1 MAYRFLSEKIEN
13 LLSNPSGMTGMGSFV
28 FSRGLTFDGLKNA
41 LNGNLSAQAEQIISH
56 DFETFSRLVNF
67 VNSEESF
74 FVLHGFMGSGKSTMV
89 DCLPKIIN
97 PDVLYFRI
105 NCFESTNLDDVLLS
119 IHTDFVNFHN
129 QRKITLPKVDSAGFT
144 DRINAYLKN
153 INMPMLFVFDSV
165 NAEKYPFHSEISN
178 FIKHLS
184 QIGRIKVVVTSRN
197 LASDD
202 LSNESNSNY
211 AIIKLCGKEEFIE
224 ILNKNDITSDEE
236 TYENAFVATKGHYL
250 YISLLINVIK
260 LLNLNLKSVYNDY
273 SKKKKTIFD
282 FLISKVLTL
291 IPERFFKTLWFL
303 ALIRTGVSENFLIK
317 QKLSTPD
324 ELAYLEERMLLCREG
339 INIYLKDYVKSTV
352 IETINP
358 QTFKNIN
365 VYLSELYESQLPK
378 KPSERDLMIS
388 RSTMR
393 REATYHKEQAEK
405 TVVSNSQP
413 QSKQN
418 GLDYNYL
425 SYSNSNKSDWNFA
438 ESSVGNKQPKRFVK
452 PAPRGMATRINNNLR
467 AKKFELSNEELNL
480 LNKLNLKVPNAEL
493 IRDDRN
499 DSPYDYDPR
508 NQLGRSIQP
517 YTNPALNQMDKNY
530 NNGQKPQPEPVQ
542 QIETL
547 ATVMNEASVAEQEFD
562 FERALK
568 IYSKAYNMTE
578 SAGYNEAKPIIMMQ
592 TAYCHR
598 KMQNNDEALKCFEIA
613 YKLYCDINPENA
625 NKALFNMAEIYT
637 ETYNINQ
644 AKTMYERILH
654 SKQKSDIAFNI
665 RVLLNLA
672 EIESNNSNIERATV
686 YYNEALSYALNLD
699 DKKLICETCFKFGLA
714 YDDAGNVEKA
724 FKMYAQCIQTSNV
737 YEINSY
743 ISSAYSNIAGIY
755 EDQNLT
761 DKAAKYYELSVKVDK
776 AHENWDGLYFA
787 YSKLATIYQTKSLTF
802 ALDYSFKA
810 LDAAKKLNDNVYTA
824 STYIQIGD
832 YYYQSNQTKDA
843 LKSYLLAKALLIKQP
858 NPENVRKI
866 DVRINDMRTKLGTS
880 TFEKI
885 ASEIQSHNE

>member
-1 MAYRFLSEKIEN
+1 MAYKFLTEKIEN
-13 LLSNPSGMTGMGSFV
+13 LLNGPAGISGMGSFV
-28 FSRGLTFDGLKNA
+28 FSRGLSIEGLKGA
-41 LNGNLSAQAEQIISH
+41 IDEEISPQVEEILAH
-56 DFETFSRLVNF
+56 DFETFTKLVNF
-67 VNSEESF
+67 VNSNASL

-89 DCLPKIIN
+89 DFLPKITN
-97 PDVLYFRI
+97 DDVLCFRI

-119 IHTDFVNFHN
+119 IHTDFVNYHN
-129 QRKITLPKVDSAGFT
+129 QRKITLPKVDSTGFT
-144 DRINAYLKN
+144 DRINAYLKS
-153 INMPMLFVFDSV
+153 INMPMLFIFDSV
-165 NAEKYPFHSEISN
+165 NAQKFPLHVEISN
-178 FIKHLS
+178 FIKHIS
-184 QIGRIKVVVTSRN
+184 QIERVKVVVASRN
-197 LASDD
+197 LADSD
-202 LSNESNSNY
+202 LSGENNQNY

-236 TYENAFVATKGHYL
+236 TYNNAFEATKGHFL

-303 ALIRTGVSENFLIK
+303 ALIRSGVSENFLIK

-358 QTFKNIN
+358 QTFKDIHT
-365 VYLSELYESQLPK
+365 YLAELYESQLPK
-378 KPSERDLMIS
+378 KPSERDLIIS

-393 REATYHKEQAEK
+393 REAAYHKEQAAQTIE
-405 TVVSNSQP
+405 TNTQP
-413 QSKQN
+413 QTKQKS
-418 GLDYNYL
+418 LDYNYL
-425 SYSNSNKSDWNFA
+425 SYSNSIKRDWNFS
-438 ESSVGNKQPKRFVK
+438 ESSVGSNQQQQKRFVK
-452 PAPRGMATRINNNLR
+452 PAPRGLATRINNNLR
-467 AKKFELSNEELNL
+467 AKNFELSNEELKL
-480 LNKLNLKVPNAEL
+480 LNQLNLKVPNAEL
-493 IRDDRN
+493 IRDDRET
-499 DSPYDYDPR
+499 PQYDFNPR
-508 NQLGRSIQP
+508 NQLRKNQFQNQQRQP
-517 YTNPALNQMDKNY
+517 QNNFQQEEPA
-530 NNGQKPQPEPVQ
+530 QPT
-542 QIETL
+542 ETL
-547 ATVMNEASVAEQEFD
+547 VTVMNEASLAEQEFD

-568 IYSKAYNMTE
+568 IYNKAYSMTE
-578 SAGYNEAKPIIMMQ
+578 AAGYDEAKPIIMMQ
-592 TAYCHR
+592 TAFCHR

-613 YKLYCDINPENA
+613 YKLYCNINPQNA

-637 ETYNINQ
+637 ETYNHNK
-644 AKTMYERILH
+644 AKEMYEAILH
-654 SKQKSDIAFNI
+654 SNQKTDLAFNA

-672 EIESNNSNIERATV
+672 EIESNNLNIERASV
-686 YYNEALSYALNLD
+686 YYNEALSYALNLN

-714 YDDAGNVEKA
+714 YDDAGSVEKA
-724 FKMYAQCIQTSNV
+724 FKMYSQCIQTSTD
-737 YEINSY
+737 YEVNSY
-743 ISSAYSNIAGIY
+743 ISSAYSNIAGIF

-761 DKAAKYYELSVKVDK
+761 DKAAKYYELSVKIDEQ
-776 AHENWDGLYFA
+776 HENWDGLYFA
-787 YSKLATIYQTKSLTF
+787 YSKLATIYQAKSLTF

-843 LKSYLLAKALLIKQP
+843 LKSYLLAKALLLKQP

-866 DVRINDMRTKLGTS
+866 DVRINDMKTKLGTA
-880 TFEKI
+880 TFERI
-885 ASEIQSHNE
+885 ASEFQSQND

>member
-1 MAYRFLSEKIEN
+1 MAYKFLTEKIEN
-13 LLSNPSGMTGMGSFV
+13 LLNGPAGISGMGSFV
-28 FSRGLTFDGLKNA
+28 FSRGLSIEGLKGA
-41 LNGNLSAQAEQIISH
+41 IDEEISPQVEEILAH
-56 DFETFSRLVNF
+56 DFETFTKLVNF
-67 VNSEESF
+67 VNSNASL

-89 DCLPKIIN
+89 DFLPKITN
-97 PDVLYFRI
+97 DDVLCFRI

-119 IHTDFVNFHN
+119 IHTDFVNYHN
-129 QRKITLPKVDSAGFT
+129 QRKITLPKVDSTGFT
-144 DRINAYLKN
+144 DRINAYLKS
-153 INMPMLFVFDSV
+153 INMPMLFIFDSV
-165 NAEKYPFHSEISN
+165 NAQKFPLHVEISN
-178 FIKHLS
+178 FIKHIS
-184 QIGRIKVVVTSRN
+184 QIERVKVVVASRN
-197 LASDD
+197 LADSD
-202 LSNESNSNY
+202 LSGENNQNY

-236 TYENAFVATKGHYL
+236 TYNNAFEATKGHFL

-303 ALIRTGVSENFLIK
+303 ALIRSGVSENFLIK

-358 QTFKNIN
+358 QTFKDIHT
-365 VYLSELYESQLPK
+365 YLAELYESQLPK
-378 KPSERDLMIS
+378 KPSERDLIIS

-393 REATYHKEQAEK
+393 REAAYHKEQAAK
-405 TVVSNSQP
+405 TIETNTQP
-413 QSKQN
+413 QTKQKS
-418 GLDYNYL
+418 LDYNYL
-425 SYSNSNKSDWNFA
+425 SYSNSIKRDWNFS
-438 ESSVGNKQPKRFVK
+438 ESSVGSNQQQQKRFVK
-452 PAPRGMATRINNNLR
+452 PAPRGLATRINNNLR
-467 AKKFELSNEELNL
+467 AKNFELSNEELKL
-480 LNKLNLKVPNAEL
+480 LNQLNLKVPNAEL
-493 IRDDRN
+493 IRDDRET
-499 DSPYDYDPR
+499 PQYDFNPR
-508 NQLGRSIQP
+508 NQLRKNQFQNQQRQP
-517 YTNPALNQMDKNY
+517 QNNFQQEEPA
-530 NNGQKPQPEPVQ
+530 QPT
-542 QIETL
+542 ETL
-547 ATVMNEASVAEQEFD
+547 VTVMNEASLAEQEFD

-568 IYSKAYNMTE
+568 IYNKAYSMTE
-578 SAGYNEAKPIIMMQ
+578 AAGYDEAKPIIMMQ
-592 TAYCHR
+592 TAFCHR

-613 YKLYCDINPENA
+613 YKLYCNINPQNA

-637 ETYNINQ
+637 ETYNHNK
-644 AKTMYERILH
+644 AKEMYEAILH
-654 SKQKSDIAFNI
+654 SNQKTDLAFNA

-672 EIESNNSNIERATV
+672 EIESNNLNIERASV
-686 YYNEALSYALNLD
+686 YYNEALSYALNLN

-714 YDDAGNVEKA
+714 YDDAGSVEKA
-724 FKMYAQCIQTSNV
+724 FKMYSQCIQTSTD
-737 YEINSY
+737 YEVNSY
-743 ISSAYSNIAGIY
+743 ISSAYSNIAGIF

-761 DKAAKYYELSVKVDK
+761 DKAAKYYELSVKIDEQ
-776 AHENWDGLYFA
+776 HENWDGLYFA
-787 YSKLATIYQTKSLTF
+787 YSKLATIYQAKSLTF

-843 LKSYLLAKALLIKQP
+843 LKSYLLAKALLLKQP

-866 DVRINDMRTKLGTS
+866 DVRINDMKTKLGTA
-880 TFEKI
+880 TFERI
-885 ASEIQSHNE
+885 ASEFQSQND

>member
-1 MAYRFLSEKIEN
+1 MAYKFLTEKVEN
-13 LLSNPSGMTGMGSFV
+13 LLNGPAGMSGIGSFV
-28 FSRGLTFDGLKNA
+28 FSRGLTFEGLKN
-41 LNGNLSAQAEQIISH
+41 SVESEFSYQEEEIINH
-56 DFETFSRLVNF
+56 DFDTFSKLVSF
-67 VNSEESF
+67 MNSNGTF

-97 PDVLYFRI
+97 QDVLYFRT
-105 NCFESTNLDDVLLS
+105 NCFESTNLDDVLLG
-119 IHTDFVNFHN
+119 IHTDFVNYHN
-129 QRKITLPKVDSAGFT
+129 QRKIILPKVDSTGFT
-144 DRINAYLKN
+144 DRINAYLKSVN
-153 INMPMLFVFDSV
+153 LPMLFVFDSV
-165 NAEKYPFHSEISN
+165 NAEKYPLHGEISN
-178 FIKHLS
+178 FIKHLA
-184 QIGRIKVVVTSRN
+184 QIERVKVVVTSRN

-202 LSNESNSNY
+202 LSGENNQNY
-211 AIIKLCGKEEFIE
+211 SIIKLCGKEEFIE
-224 ILNKNDITSDEE
+224 ILNKNEITSDEE

-273 SKKKKTIFD
+273 AKKKKTIFD

-339 INIYLKDYVKSTV
+339 RNIYLKDYVKNTV
-352 IETINP
+352 SETINP
-358 QTFKNIN
+358 QTFKDIN

-378 KPSERDLMIS
+378 KPSERDLIIS

-393 REATYHKEQAEK
+393 REAAYHKEQAEK
-405 TVVSNSQP
+405 TVETATKP
-413 QSKQN
+413 QSSKQ
-418 GLDYNYL
+418 GGVDYNYL
-425 SYSNSNKSDWNFA
+425 SYSNSIKRDWNFS
-438 ESSVGNKQPKRFVK
+438 ESSVGNKQQPKRFVK
-452 PAPRGMATRINNNLR
+452 PAPRGLATRINNNLR
-467 AKKFELSNEELNL
+467 AKNFDLSNEELNL

-493 IRDDRN
+493 IRNDREEQ
-499 DSPYDYDPR
+499 PYEFNPR
-508 NQLGRSIQP
+508 NQIGRGIQP
-517 YTNPALNQMDKNY
+517 AFNQSKSTFNQ
-530 NNGQKPQPEPVQ
+530 NIANSQIPQQEPVQ
-542 QIETL
+542 QTETL
-547 ATVMNEASVAEQEFD
+547 ADVMDEASLAEQEFD

-568 IYSKAYNMTE
+568 IYAKAYSMTE
-578 SAGYNEAKPIIMMQ
+578 DAGYIEAKPIIMMQ

-613 YKLYCDINPENA
+613 YKLYCDVNPQNA

-637 ETYNINQ
+637 ETYNHNQ
-644 AKTMYERILH
+644 AKAMYEKILH
-654 SKQKSDIAFNI
+654 SNQKSDIAFNV
-665 RVLLNLA
+665 RVLLNIA
-672 EIESNNSNIERATV
+672 EIEANNSDIERATV
-686 YYNEALSYALNLD
+686 YYNAALSYSLNLN

-714 YDDAGNVEKA
+714 YDDAGSVEKA
-724 FKMYAQCIQTSNV
+724 FKMYAQCIQTSND
-737 YEINSY
+737 YNENSY

-755 EDQNLT
+755 EEQNLT
-761 DKAAKYYELSVKVDK
+761 DKAAKYYELSVKVDE

-787 YSKLATIYQTKSLTF
+787 YTKLATIYQTKSLTF

-843 LKSYLLAKALLIKQP
+843 LKSYLLAKALLLKQP

-866 DVRINDMRTKLGTS
+866 DVRINDMKTKLGTAV
-880 TFEKI
+880 FEKI
-885 ASEIQSHNE
+885 ASEFQS

>member
-1 MAYRFLSEKIEN
+1 MAYKFLTEKIEN
-13 LLSNPSGMTGMGSFV
+13 LLNGSAGISGMGSFV
-28 FSRGLTFDGLKNA
+28 FSRGLSIEGLKGA
-41 LNGNLSAQAEQIISH
+41 IDEEISPQVEEILVH
-56 DFETFSRLVNF
+56 DFETFTKLVNF
-67 VNSEESF
+67 VNSDASL

-89 DCLPKIIN
+89 DFLPKITN
-97 PDVLYFRI
+97 DDVLCFRI

-119 IHTDFVNFHN
+119 IHTDFINYHN
-129 QRKITLPKVDSAGFT
+129 QRKITLPKVDSTGFT
-144 DRINAYLKN
+144 DRINAYLKS
-153 INMPMLFVFDSV
+153 INMPMLFIFDSV
-165 NAEKYPFHSEISN
+165 NAQKFPLHVEISN
-178 FIKHLS
+178 FIKHIS
-184 QIGRIKVVVTSRN
+184 QIERVKVVVASRN
-197 LASDD
+197 LADSD
-202 LSNESNSNY
+202 LSGENNQNY

-236 TYENAFVATKGHYL
+236 TYNNAFEATKGHFL

-303 ALIRTGVSENFLIK
+303 ALIRSGVSENFLIK

-358 QTFKNIN
+358 QTFKDIHT
-365 VYLSELYESQLPK
+365 YLAELYESQLPK
-378 KPSERDLMIS
+378 KPSERDLIIS

-393 REATYHKEQAEK
+393 REAAYHKEQASK
-405 TVVSNSQP
+405 TIETNTQP
-413 QSKQN
+413 QTKQKS
-418 GLDYNYL
+418 LDYNYL
-425 SYSNSNKSDWNFA
+425 SYSNSIKRDWNFS
-438 ESSVGNKQPKRFVK
+438 ESSVGSNQQQQKRFVK
-452 PAPRGMATRINNNLR
+452 PAPRGLATRINNNLR
-467 AKKFELSNEELNL
+467 SKNFELSNEELKL
-480 LNKLNLKVPNAEL
+480 LNQLNLKVPNAEL
-493 IRDDRN
+493 IRDDREN
-499 DSPYDYDPR
+499 QQYNFNPR
-508 NQLGRSIQP
+508 NQIGQNRLQNQQRTPQNNFQQEEPAQP
-517 YTNPALNQMDKNY
+517 T
-530 NNGQKPQPEPVQ
+530 
-542 QIETL
+542 ETL
-547 ATVMNEASVAEQEFD
+547 VTVMNEASLAEQEFD

-568 IYSKAYNMTE
+568 IYNKAYSMTE
-578 SAGYNEAKPIIMMQ
+578 AAGYDEAKPIIMMQ
-592 TAYCHR
+592 TAFCHR

-613 YKLYCDINPENA
+613 YKLYCNINPQNA

-637 ETYNINQ
+637 ETYNHNK
-644 AKTMYERILH
+644 AKEMYEAILH
-654 SKQKSDIAFNI
+654 SNQKNDLAFNA

-672 EIESNNSNIERATV
+672 EIESNNLNIERASV
-686 YYNEALSYALNLD
+686 YYNEALSYALNLN

-714 YDDAGNVEKA
+714 YDDAGSVEKA
-724 FKMYAQCIQTSNV
+724 FKMYSQCIQTSTD
-737 YEINSY
+737 YEVNSY
-743 ISSAYSNIAGIY
+743 ISSAYSNIAGIF

-761 DKAAKYYELSVKVDK
+761 DKAAKYYELSVKIDEQ
-776 AHENWDGLYFA
+776 HENWDGLYFA
-787 YSKLATIYQTKSLTF
+787 YSKLAIIYQTKSLTF

-843 LKSYLLAKALLIKQP
+843 LKSYLLAKALLLKQP

-866 DVRINDMRTKLGTS
+866 DVRINDMKTKLGTA
-880 TFEKI
+880 TFERI
-885 ASEIQSHNE
+885 ASEFQSQND

>member
-1 MAYRFLSEKIEN
+1 MAYKFLTEKVEN
-13 LLSNPSGMTGMGSFV
+13 LLNGPAGMSGIGSFV
-28 FSRGLTFDGLKNA
+28 FSRGLTFDGLQTSVDGEFSYK
-41 LNGNLSAQAEQIISH
+41 EEEIIKH
-56 DFETFSRLVNF
+56 DFDTFSKLVSF
-67 VNSEESF
+67 MNSNGTF

-97 PDVLYFRI
+97 QDVLYFRT
-105 NCFESTNLDDVLLS
+105 NCFESTNLDDVLLG
-119 IHTDFVNFHN
+119 IHTDFVNYHN
-129 QRKITLPKVDSAGFT
+129 QRKIILPKVDSTGFT
-144 DRINAYLKN
+144 DRINAYLKSVN
-153 INMPMLFVFDSV
+153 LPMLFVFDSV
-165 NAEKYPFHSEISN
+165 NAEKYPLHGEISN
-178 FIKHLS
+178 FIKHLA
-184 QIGRIKVVVTSRN
+184 QIERVKVVVTSRN

-202 LSNESNSNY
+202 LSGENNQNY
-211 AIIKLCGKEEFIE
+211 SIIKLCGKEEFIE
-224 ILNKNDITSDEE
+224 ILNKNEITSDEE
-236 TYENAFVATKGHYL
+236 TYENAFIATKGHYL

-273 SKKKKTIFD
+273 AKKKKTIFD

-339 INIYLKDYVKSTV
+339 RNIYLKDYVKNTV
-352 IETINP
+352 SETINS
-358 QTFKNIN
+358 QTFKDIN

-378 KPSERDLMIS
+378 KPSERDLIIS

-393 REATYHKEQAEK
+393 REAAYHKEQAEK
-405 TVVSNSQP
+405 TVETATKP
-413 QSKQN
+413 QSSKQ
-418 GLDYNYL
+418 GGVDYNYL
-425 SYSNSNKSDWNFA
+425 SYSNSIKRDWNFS
-438 ESSVGNKQPKRFVK
+438 ESSVGNKQQPKRFVK
-452 PAPRGMATRINNNLR
+452 PAPRGLATRINNNLR
-467 AKKFELSNEELNL
+467 AKNFELSNEELNL

-493 IRDDRN
+493 IRNDREEQ
-499 DSPYDYDPR
+499 PYEFNPR
-508 NQLGRSIQP
+508 NQIGRGIQP
-517 YTNPALNQMDKNY
+517 AFNQS
-530 NNGQKPQPEPVQ
+530 KPTFNQNAVNSQIPQQEPVQ
-542 QIETL
+542 QTETL
-547 ATVMNEASVAEQEFD
+547 ADVMDEASLAEQEFD

-568 IYSKAYNMTE
+568 IYAKAYSMTE
-578 SAGYNEAKPIIMMQ
+578 DAGYTEAKPIIMMQ

-613 YKLYCDINPENA
+613 YKLYCDVNPQNA

-637 ETYNINQ
+637 ETYNHNQ
-644 AKTMYERILH
+644 AKAMYEKILH
-654 SKQKSDIAFNI
+654 SNQKSDIAFNV
-665 RVLLNLA
+665 RVLLNIA
-672 EIESNNSNIERATV
+672 EIEANNSDIERATV
-686 YYNEALSYALNLD
+686 YYNAALSYSLNLN

-714 YDDAGNVEKA
+714 YDDAGSVEKA
-724 FKMYAQCIQTSNV
+724 FKMYAQCIQTSND
-737 YEINSY
+737 YNENSY

-755 EDQNLT
+755 EEQNLT
-761 DKAAKYYELSVKVDK
+761 DKAAKYYELSVKVDE

-787 YSKLATIYQTKSLTF
+787 YTKLATIYQTKSLTF

-843 LKSYLLAKALLIKQP
+843 LKSYLLAKALLLKQP

-866 DVRINDMRTKLGTS
+866 DVRINDMKTKLGTAV
-880 TFEKI
+880 FEKI
-885 ASEIQSHNE
+885 VAEFQS

>member
-1 MAYRFLSEKIEN
+1 MAYKFLTEKVEN
-13 LLSNPSGMTGMGSFV
+13 LLNGPAGMSGIGSFV
-28 FSRGLTFDGLKNA
+28 FSRGLTFDGLQTSVE
-41 LNGNLSAQAEQIISH
+41 GDFSYQEEEIINH
-56 DFETFSRLVNF
+56 DFETFSKLVSF
-67 VNSEESF
+67 MNSNGMF

-97 PDVLYFRI
+97 QDVLYFRI
-105 NCFESTNLDDVLLS
+105 NCFESTNLDDVLLA
-119 IHTDFVNFHN
+119 IHTDFVNYHN
-129 QRKITLPKVDSAGFT
+129 QQRIVLPKVDSTGFT
-144 DRINAYLKN
+144 DRINAYLKSVN
-153 INMPMLFVFDSV
+153 NPMLFVFDSV
-165 NAEKYPFHSEISN
+165 DAEKFPLHGEISN

-184 QIGRIKVVVTSRN
+184 QIERVKVVVTSRN

-202 LSNESNSNY
+202 LSGENNQNY

-224 ILNKNDITSDEE
+224 ILNKNEITSDEE

-339 INIYLKDYVKSTV
+339 INIYLKDYVKNTV
-352 IETINP
+352 VETINP
-358 QTFKNIN
+358 QTFKDIHT
-365 VYLSELYESQLPK
+365 YLSELYDSQLPK
-378 KPSERDLMIS
+378 KPSERDLIIS

-393 REATYHKEQAEK
+393 RESAYHKEQANK
-405 TVVSNSQP
+405 TVETGTQV
-413 QSKQN
+413 QSPKQ
-418 GLDYNYL
+418 GGVDYNYL
-425 SYSNSNKSDWNFA
+425 SYSNSIKRDWNFS
-438 ESSVGNKQPKRFVK
+438 ESSVGNKQQQKRFVK
-452 PAPRGMATRINNNLR
+452 PAPRGLATRINNNLR
-467 AKKFELSNEELNL
+467 AKNFELSNEELNL

-493 IRDDRN
+493 IRNDREEQ
-499 DSPYDYDPR
+499 PYEFNPR
-508 NQLGRSIQP
+508 NQIGRGIQ
-517 YTNPALNQMDKNY
+517 PALNPAFSQIRKNGL
-530 NNGQKPQPEPVQ
+530 NSQIPQQESVQ
-542 QIETL
+542 QTENL
-547 ATVMNEASVAEQEFD
+547 ADVMNEASLAEQEFD

-568 IYSKAYNMTE
+568 IYGKAYNMTE
-578 SAGYNEAKPIIMMQ
+578 AAGYTEAKPIIMMQ

-613 YKLYCDINPENA
+613 YKLYCDVNPQNA

-637 ETYNINQ
+637 ETYNHNQ
-644 AKTMYERILH
+644 AKAMYEKILH
-654 SKQKSDIAFNI
+654 SNQKSDIAFNV

-672 EIESNNSNIERATV
+672 EIESNNSDIERATV
-686 YYNEALSYALNLD
+686 YYNAALSYSLNLN

-714 YDDAGNVEKA
+714 YDDAGSVEKA
-724 FKMYAQCIQTSNV
+724 FKMYAQCIQTSND
-737 YEINSY
+737 YNENSY

-755 EDQNLT
+755 EEQNLT
-761 DKAAKYYELSVKVDK
+761 DKAAKYYELSVKVDE

-787 YSKLATIYQTKSLTF
+787 YTKLATIYQTKSLTF

-843 LKSYLLAKALLIKQP
+843 LKSYLLAKALLLKQP

-866 DVRINDMRTKLGTS
+866 DVRINDMKTKLGTAV
-880 TFEKI
+880 FEKI
-885 ASEIQSHNE
+885 VAEFQS